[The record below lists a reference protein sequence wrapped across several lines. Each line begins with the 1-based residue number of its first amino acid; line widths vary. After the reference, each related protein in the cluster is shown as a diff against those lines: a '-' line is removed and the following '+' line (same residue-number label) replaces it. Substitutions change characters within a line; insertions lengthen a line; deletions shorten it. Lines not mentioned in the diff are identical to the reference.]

1 MPLSLSNLK
10 FSHKFGIFEIG
21 MSNKGEINN
30 LAKLVSPDL
39 GIITNVGEA
48 HIENFKNIHGI
59 AKAKSEI
66 INNIK
71 KNGTLIL
78 KRDDIFF
85 NFFKKKA
92 KKNGL
97 NLVTFG
103 FSKKADVFPISHR
116 RIGNLMVYKVKS
128 FGKEYSF
135 QTRDIRIENILA
147 TMAVLEVLKLD
158 LNEFLK
164 RIKSFSL
171 PAGRGKVHKVRRYN
185 KTFNLIDESYNSNPQ
200 SLKRAIINF
209 SKLRIPVNKK
219 IFFNGRYART
229 RKKNKRLSHT
239 NLRCNK

>member
-1 MPLSLSNLK
+1 M
-10 FSHKFGIFEIG
+10 
-21 MSNKGEINN
+21 
-30 LAKLVSPDL
+30 
-39 GIITNVGEA
+39 
-48 HIENFKNIHGI
+48 
-59 AKAKSEI
+59 
-66 INNIK
+66 
-71 KNGTLIL
+71 
-78 KRDDIFF
+78 
-85 NFFKKKA
+85 
-92 KKNGL
+92 
-97 NLVTFG
+97 TFG

-116 RIGNLMVYKVKS
+116 RIGNLMIYKVKS

-171 PAGRGKVHKVRRYN
+171 PAGRGKFHKVRRYN

-219 IFFNGRYART
+219 KYFLMGDMLELG
-229 RKKNKRLSHT
+229 KKQKIITHKSQM
-239 NLRCNK
+239 

>member
-1 MPLSLSNLK
+1 MSSKAKIIGVTGSTGKTSLKNLLGETLNLYKSTYSSPRSYNNQYGVPLSLSNLK

-85 NFFKKKA
+85 FF
-92 KKNGL
+92 
-97 NLVTFG
+97 
-103 FSKKADVFPISHR
+103 
-116 RIGNLMVYKVKS
+116 
-128 FGKEYSF
+128 
-135 QTRDIRIENILA
+135 
-147 TMAVLEVLKLD
+147 
-158 LNEFLK
+158 
-164 RIKSFSL
+164 
-171 PAGRGKVHKVRRYN
+171 
-185 KTFNLIDESYNSNPQ
+185 
-200 SLKRAIINF
+200 
-209 SKLRIPVNKK
+209 
-219 IFFNGRYART
+219 FF
-229 RKKNKRLSHT
+229 
-239 NLRCNK
+239 